1 MVNIMVMNDE
11 EYEEKDERRDIEIHE
26 NNKIIPNKL

>member
-1 MVNIMVMNDE
+1 MVNGQHNGDE

>member
-1 MVNIMVMNDE
+1 MVNGQHNGNE
-11 EYEEKDERRDIEIHE
+11 EYKEKKERRGMKS